1 MAPIEDLSDAQ
12 IILLAVDLC
21 CASNV
26 NDLQALVNQVPD
38 VLGTELVLRILLTFL
53 PASAEP
59 SIYLPA
65 LQHLAGIFSDV
76 DATKHVDTSS
86 VDKIKDAD
94 AAERVGNLRLARLNK
109 DSRASHESHDL
120 VISFIF
126 QRAYQIDSETRNL
139 PAILQLAES
148 FIEGSTVL
156 KEWVISTLLPL
167 VRSEYEYYTN
177 VPLSIPLSRFETL
190 DDRTAI
196 STLLQSAREHERETQ
211 IGRDLRCLVGP
222 WMYGDSHAKRRKI
235 VHDGRHNEVSVS
247 SSKQEEQAESGWSEV
262 NHWILTRSQEDF
274 NLAATAFLQWDGP
287 SDVDLGGYADH
298 DEMKPENGRLK
309 SAYIQSG
316 LALIY
321 AAEAN
326 SQEIMNGSWRIFA
339 RAIYLSGPESN
350 AHFNS
355 SDTKPQIETSFPKIS
370 ALSRASLLHN
380 ALLHSSNDLTRPT
393 NESLAF
399 LHGILTSVKVLRSL
413 GTPLTCRKAVE
424 ICLFA
429 SEEVQ
434 KQELRNLLQA
444 VAKSNKQGLNW
455 LDIREQMFWLQRWGI
470 SRTTDAKHSRAL
482 FWRVDRTFLEM
493 ELLDALLTAARKLH
507 SCFVYTLD

>member
-1 MAPIEDLSDAQ
+1 MARIEDLSDAQ

-26 NDLQALVNQVPD
+26 NGLQALVAQVPD
-38 VLGTELVLRILLTFL
+38 VLSTELVLRILLTFL

-59 SIYLPA
+59 SVYLPV
-65 LQHLAGIFSDV
+65 LQLLTGNSPDV
-76 DATKHVDTSS
+76 DATKHIDLSS

-94 AAERVGNLRLARLNK
+94 AAARVGNLRLARLNR
-109 DSRASHESHDL
+109 DSRASHEPHDL
-120 VISFIF
+120 VISFLF
-126 QRAYQIDSETRNL
+126 QRAYQIDGETRNL
-139 PAILQLAES
+139 QTILQLVEP
-148 FIEGSTVL
+148 FIEGSPAL

-167 VRSEYEYYTN
+167 VRSEYEYYIDN
-177 VPLSIPLSRFETL
+177 PLLIPLSAFETL

-196 STLLQSAREHERETQ
+196 STLLQNAREHERETQ
-211 IGRDLRCLVGP
+211 IGRDIRCLVGP
-222 WMYGDSHAKRRKI
+222 WMYGHSHAKRRKLA
-235 VHDGRHNEVSVS
+235 HDGRRIEVSVS
-247 SSKQEEQAESGWSEV
+247 SSEADAQVEKGWSEV
-262 NHWILTRSQEDF
+262 NDWILTRSQEDF

-287 SDVDLGGYADH
+287 SDVDFGGYADH
-298 DEMKPENGRLK
+298 DETKTQSGRLQ

-316 LALIY
+316 LAIIY

-339 RAIYLSGPESN
+339 RAIYLNGSESN
-350 AHFNS
+350 ARFDS
-355 SDTKPQIETSFPKIS
+355 SDTKPRIEASFPNIS

-429 SEEVQ
+429 GEEVQ
-434 KQELRNLLQA
+434 KQELHNLLQA
-444 VAKSNKQGLNW
+444 IATSNKQGLDW
-455 LDIREQMFWLQRWGI
+455 LDIKEQIFWLQCWGI
-470 SRTTDAKHSRAL
+470 SQTIDVKHSRAL

-493 ELLDALLTAARKLH
+493 EFLDALLTASRKSIHASHL
-507 SCFVYTLD
+507 F